1 MARLHLVRHGHAAA
15 GWGHEPDPGLDERGR
30 AEATAVG
37 ASLASALTVRRLRS
51 SPKARALETA
61 APLARAWAAPV
72 EVDAAYG
79 EVPSPAGDAASRKAW
94 LSTALASRWHDL
106 GPEVDRWRAGLL
118 AAVRATEADTV
129 AFTHFVAINAVVAAA
144 TADDA
149 VTVFLPANASV
160 TELEVDAASG
170 TVRVVSLGSEA
181 PPEVG

>member
-15 GWGHEPDPGLDERGR
+15 GWGDEPDPGLDDRGR
-30 AEATAVG
+30 AEASAVG
-37 ASLASALTVRRLRS
+37 ASLAGALTVRRLVS
-51 SPKARALETA
+51 SPKARAQETA
-61 APLARAWAAPV
+61 GPLARTWAAPV
-72 EVDAAYG
+72 EVDPAYG
-79 EVPSPAGDAASRKAW
+79 EIPSPEGDVASRKAW
-94 LSTALASRWHDL
+94 LSSALASRWDDL
-106 GPEVDRWRAGLL
+106 GPDVDRWRAALL
-118 AAVRATEADTV
+118 AAVRATEVDTV

-160 TELEVDAASG
+160 TELEVDAATA